1 MGIYTHNGVLKQDA
15 FKIMQEL
22 KVDEKIKD
30 IFEGLMSQG
39 FTIREAELELIIAV
53 TRISSE
59 IGLSRQMESYKSERE
74 KLAKEAEAET
84 DAAN

>member
-30 IFEGLMSQG
+30 IFEGLLSQG

-59 IGLSRQMESYKSERE
+59 IGFARQMESYKSERE
-74 KLAKEAEAET
+74 KLAKEAET

>member
-74 KLAKEAEAET
+74 KLAKEAET

>member
-59 IGLSRQMESYKSERE
+59 IGLARQMESYKSERE
-74 KLAKEAEAET
+74 KLAKEAET

>member
-30 IFEGLMSQG
+30 IFEGLMGQG

-59 IGLSRQMESYKSERE
+59 IGLARQMESYKSERE
-74 KLAKEAEAET
+74 KLAKEAET